1 MKKKIEVNWQLFRRA
16 AENKLTKE
24 EQVIFN
30 RWLQS
35 EKSHQEYF
43 QKAIKYYSK
52 EIKYSAYERLE
63 LDVSYYDFIR
73 YTRRKRL
80 MMRRV
85 ASIAASLALL
95 ISLLFAFSH
104 FHNEQ
109 KDITAG
115 LQLPIEPGKSIAH
128 LTLHTGAVI
137 NLADKSD
144 TLISLAEAGSVLVID
159 SSGLMYSDKE
169 QKNSKNSVNL
179 KNSLTTPRGGEYR
192 LTLSDGTIIWL
203 NAESRLDY
211 PVNFCSGK
219 REITLSGEAYI
230 KVAQLDEMP
239 FVVHTAFYDI
249 EVKGTS
255 FNISA
260 YSDDPFQILTLE
272 TGKVEVSFL
281 ENTYNQ
287 SLTLGSDQQFI
298 FNATTNETELKRVD
312 ASKYIA
318 WTSGYFIFDE
328 EPLSLIMEKMVR
340 WYDLNVIFLNSN
352 SANEVFTGKLP
363 CFEKFEV
370 IVEMIEKVGD
380 ADFQLEGKNIT
391 IK

>member
-1 MKKKIEVNWQLFRRA
+1 MAAIRKISSRIL
-16 AENKLTKE
+16 
-24 EQVIFN
+24 
-30 RWLQS
+30 S
-35 EKSHQEYF
+35 KSD
-43 QKAIKYYSK
+43 KYYSK

-144 TLISLAEAGSVLVID
+144 TLISLAEAGSVVVID

-179 KNSLTTPRGGEYR
+179 KT
-192 LTLSDGTIIWL
+192 
-203 NAESRLDY
+203 
-211 PVNFCSGK
+211 V
-219 REITLSGEAYI
+219 
-230 KVAQLDEMP
+230 
-239 FVVHTAFYDI
+239 
-249 EVKGTS
+249 
-255 FNISA
+255 
-260 YSDDPFQILTLE
+260 
-272 TGKVEVSFL
+272 
-281 ENTYNQ
+281 
-287 SLTLGSDQQFI
+287 
-298 FNATTNETELKRVD
+298 
-312 ASKYIA
+312 
-318 WTSGYFIFDE
+318 
-328 EPLSLIMEKMVR
+328 
-340 WYDLNVIFLNSN
+340 
-352 SANEVFTGKLP
+352 
-363 CFEKFEV
+363 
-370 IVEMIEKVGD
+370 
-380 ADFQLEGKNIT
+380 
-391 IK
+391 